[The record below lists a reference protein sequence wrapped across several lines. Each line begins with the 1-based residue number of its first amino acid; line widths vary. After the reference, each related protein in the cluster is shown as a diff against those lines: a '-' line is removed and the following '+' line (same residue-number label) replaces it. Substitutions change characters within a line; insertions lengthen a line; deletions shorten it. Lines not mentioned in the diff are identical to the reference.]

1 MVPPLVPRRAAAR
14 ASLEHLAAISLQL
27 EHLAALRLELGL
39 DALGVP
45 LRLLVQRLDAVL
57 QHLVR

>member
-1 MVPPLVPRRAAAR
+1 MRSS